1 MKKVIAFT
9 ISIILVL
16 SIVLLII
23 FKIGLFKE
31 GSNIIF
37 KNQIREVKYDKPEIN
52 KDHTFIK
59 GYSKSENI
67 NNIKQEILA
76 YYYYDEID
84 NSEYEIDSETG
95 EETVKAESKA
105 YYLIRELYING
116 NKVGE
121 TSKIDYSNEKDMI
134 NQSNNDFDSIK
145 TNKII
150 DIDNDKEYL
159 ILTLTDNIMNTGL
172 TYVKTSAVYIINED
186 YEIIQE
192 LANGNSTGY
201 VNIPIYKDEL
211 GDRNYLNGINTFN
224 KMFNTEFDYLLYSE
238 NGYVDILKKKI
249 YYIDVNASKCE
260 IDEHEIKISNGEIK
274 DSYSKTYPDVS
285 KYVTGD
291 GYC

>member
-134 NQSNNDFDSIK
+134 NQSSNDFDSIK
-145 TNKII
+145 TNKIT

>member
-134 NQSNNDFDSIK
+134 NQSSNDFDSIK
-145 TNKII
+145 INKIT

-186 YEIIQE
+186 YKIIQE

>member
-134 NQSNNDFDSIK
+134 NQSSNDFDSIK

-150 DIDNDKEYL
+150 DIDSDKEYL

-192 LANGNSTGY
+192 LSNGNSTGY

>member
-150 DIDNDKEYL
+150 DIDSDKEYL

-201 VNIPIYKDEL
+201 INIPIYKDEL